1 MPRWLLILSSCFAL
15 AVACDRADREIFP
28 FQPAKTSSASGSQN
42 TFDGAGGGGEG
53 GVGGQGGAG
62 GQGGLGGG
70 SFCDGPDVT
79 CQECAQCLL
88 GTDCS
93 LPFSECDGQAECGEA
108 LDCLRD
114 CRDGCFND
122 PTCLEGCIDSC
133 QLSAP
138 GFNAALDVLDCFC
151 RLGCPNACEFEFS
164 SECISFLP

>member
-1 MPRWLLILSSCFAL
+1 MKGPEIGPTVAGLGDVATVPGPPIHAKERSSMPRWLLILSSCFAL

-93 LPFSECDGQAECGEA
+93 L
-108 LDCLRD
+108 
-114 CRDGCFND
+114 
-122 PTCLEGCIDSC
+122 
-133 QLSAP
+133 
-138 GFNAALDVLDCFC
+138 
-151 RLGCPNACEFEFS
+151 
-164 SECISFLP
+164 